1 MRLRINCIFII
12 FLWLFFVSAC
22 HGNDKPEIAPNFVII
37 DIDGNEIDLSALK
50 GKRVVLDF
58 WATWC
63 PPCRQS
69 IPEMVKLQKK
79 YEDELEIIGISLD
92 DPLKLDD
99 SSLRKFMKKNKMNYR
114 VARLT
119 QEIMQSYFKEGEK
132 ILIPT
137 LFIIDSKGN
146 LREKLV
152 GFEPGR
158 LEAIMRNIKN

>member
-1 MRLRINCIFII
+1 MKLKINCIFII
-12 FLWLFFVSAC
+12 FLVLFFVSAC
-22 HGNDKPEIAPNFVII
+22 HGKDKPETAPDFFII
-37 DIDGNEIDLSALK
+37 DIKGNVIDLPALK
-50 GKRVVLDF
+50 GKIVVLDF

-79 YEDELEIIGISLD
+79 YKDDLEIIGISLD
-92 DPLKLDD
+92 DPSKLDD
-99 SSLRKFMKKNKMNYR
+99 SGLIKFMEKNKMNYK
-114 VARLT
+114 VARST
-119 QEIMQSYFKEGEK
+119 QEIIQSYFKKGEK

-152 GFEPGR
+152 GFEPGQ
-158 LEAIMRNIKN
+158 LEKIMRKIKT